1 MCRLK
6 KRFSFQLLLD
16 VHLIVSVFIQIDHS
30 PSVHGLFNVQIRN
43 QNNGIAKIMVY
54 HFLTKHIRR
63 NTKLLNIYFAAR
75 ATESRSLTKIN

>member
-30 PSVHGLFNVQIRN
+30 PSVHRLFNVQIRH

-75 ATESRSLTKIN
+75 ATESGSLTKIN